1 VPSDGPGTPDSP
13 YVRARIIGGLAL
25 LALVLILGIWDA
37 ASTSFDFNAIEF
49 ALLLGT
55 SLAML
60 GLEAGRWLL
69 KP

>member
-1 VPSDGPGTPDSP
+1 MLPEPSP
-13 YVRARIIGGLAL
+13 YVRARIIGGLL
-25 LALVLILGIWDA
+25 LLTLVVVLGLWDA
-37 ASTSFDFNAIEF
+37 ASSSFDFNPVEF